1 MAWLLQF
8 IEDLQRS
15 MSLVAA
21 PKTGQSQERSDMW
34 QRFTQGLADTRPKL
48 ADMFDDVLYGPEK
61 MQKSETESSEQKW
74 KQLQALPA
82 LLVFRCRG
90 VR

>member
-21 PKTGQSQERSDMW
+21 SENGHSKKQWYTR
-34 QRFTQGLADTRPKL
+34 RLADTRPKL